1 MGNNDVTLI
10 TIQNASELRQTQRQ
24 QIQSVQRTQGFLIG
38 AACTLEKA
46 LDSTEMDDEAQRLVN
61 AAFFQLQQIQNETA
75 LLHGMIDALT
85 LSGVSHE

>member
-10 TIQNASELRQTQRQ
+10 TIQNASELRQMQRQ